1 MRKLYYIIHIQHFTA
16 CQTLNG
22 SNHEYKTVFNKYF
35 LSDNEFSQ
43 NYYFIWFRLVC
54 KNKNQKD
61 QALCNLFSVN
71 ALRTLNSD
79 PFRPQDTATATRR
92 ELEQLTRLRLAVQES
107 TEDSSLYKP
116 YYMVDLR
123 PWSKPIAVETNFT
136 WKDFARNWRY
146 ENAHIHQNLILFRIV
161 WTNSDSR
168 LNGYRYRGQWTF
180 LIKTIFLLIIV
191 DHIRR

>member
-1 MRKLYYIIHIQHFTA
+1 MRKLHYIIQMQHFTA
-16 CQTLNG
+16 SKTLNG

-71 ALRTLNSD
+71 ALRPLNSD
-79 PFRPQDTATATRR
+79 PFLPQDIATATRR

-107 TEDSSLYKP
+107 TEDSTLYKP

-146 ENAHIHQNLILFRIV
+146 ENGRFHQNLMSKHIQNCMNKQRFTLRWLSIQGLMNVF
-161 WTNSDSR
+161 DQ
-168 LNGYRYRGQWTF
+168 LTF
-180 LIKTIFLLIIV
+180 FN
-191 DHIRR
+191 

>member
-1 MRKLYYIIHIQHFTA
+1 MRKLHYIIQMQHFTA
-16 CQTLNG
+16 SKTLNG

-71 ALRTLNSD
+71 ALRPLNSD
-79 PFRPQDTATATRR
+79 PFLPQDIATATRR

-107 TEDSSLYKP
+107 SEDSTLFKP

-123 PWSKPIAVETNFT
+123 PMVEAYSCRNEFYLKGFCTKLEVWKCSYSSKL
-136 WKDFARNWRY
+136 DF
-146 ENAHIHQNLILFRIV
+146 I
-161 WTNSDSR
+161 
-168 LNGYRYRGQWTF
+168 
-180 LIKTIFLLIIV
+180 
-191 DHIRR
+191 